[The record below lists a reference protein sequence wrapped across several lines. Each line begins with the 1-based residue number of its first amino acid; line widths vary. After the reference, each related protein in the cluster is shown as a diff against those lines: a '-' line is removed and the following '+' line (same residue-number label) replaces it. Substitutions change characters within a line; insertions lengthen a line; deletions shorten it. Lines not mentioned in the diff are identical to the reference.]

1 MNKGAAFLNFF
12 FNRHK
17 MRALIIGLFS
27 VFFLSLPAYLS
38 HGSVDGAPEV
48 TEIKHWTN
56 PAYTRIVISLTKK
69 AAFTH
74 KLLEKDPAINMQW
87 KRLYIDID
95 GATLANSL
103 KKPIPINDGLLKTA
117 RAAQHTAGTVRVVL
131 DVESI
136 SDYKAFPLEDP
147 YRIIIDVMGEKKDG
161 LGTDG
166 VIKKDLP
173 FIKDAKDET
182 PGHKRAS
189 TANKIVIDPGHG
201 GKDPGA
207 IGRSGL
213 KEKDVTL
220 KIARLLRQRLAKE
233 PGARIIMTRSEDVFI
248 PLEERTAIA
257 NSQDADLF
265 ISIHVNASPKRS
277 ASGIETYV
285 LDISKDAEARRIA
298 ARENSTSARAVSDLE
313 FILNDLMRTAKTND
327 SRRLAGAVHDS
338 LVANV
343 SKKYDNV
350 RSNGVKGAPF
360 YVLVGTKMPCIL
372 IEVSYISNAA
382 EEKRLK
388 NELYLREIVE
398 GITTG
403 VARYM
408 NGAGPV

>member
-1 MNKGAAFLNFF
+1 MNFF

-17 MRALIIGLFS
+17 IRALIIGLFS

-38 HGSVDGAPEV
+38 HGAVDVAPEV

-69 AAFTH
+69 TSFTH
-74 KLLEKDPAINMQW
+74 KLLEKDPAINMPW
-87 KRLYIDID
+87 KRLYIDIE
-95 GATLANSL
+95 GATLPNSL
-103 KKPIPINDGLLKTA
+103 KKPIPINDGLLKMA
-117 RAAQHTAGTVRVVL
+117 RAAQHNAGTVRVVL

-136 SDYKAFPLEDP
+136 SDYKVFPLEDP

-161 LGTDG
+161 HGADG
-166 VIKKDLP
+166 IIKKDLP
-173 FIKDAKDET
+173 FIKDAKGET
-182 PGHKRAS
+182 PGGKMAPTAS
-189 TANKIVIDPGHG
+189 KIVIDPGHG

-233 PGARIIMTRSEDVFI
+233 SGARIIMTRSEDVFI

-285 LDISKDAEARRIA
+285 LDISKDAEARRLA
-298 ARENSTSARAVSDLE
+298 ARENSTSAKAVSDLE
-313 FILNDLMRTAKTND
+313 FILNDLMRTTKTND
-327 SRRLAGAVHDS
+327 SRRLAAAVHDN
-338 LVANV
+338 LVAGV

-350 RSNGVKGAPF
+350 KSNGVKGAPF

-372 IEVSYISNAA
+372 IEVSYISNAN

-388 NELYLREIVE
+388 NELYLKEIVE